1 MPVGR
6 SQRRTRLAV
15 VALFVAT
22 LAAACAKNA
31 PTAPTAAGL
40 TGPWASTD
48 GRYRWTLVQ
57 SGSSVTGEEID
68 VETGQRTAIAGK
80 LDGQQFSYTIVTRQT
95 ETEFTPGQPIK
106 VDWGYS
112 LFADVSGDRMT
123 GHFSSF
129 GIPGA
134 YPRAWYYVT
143 IVRVDH
149 AR

>member
-1 MPVGR
+1 MPVAQ
-6 SQRRTRLAV
+6 SARRTFLAV
-15 VALFVAT
+15 VALFVA
-22 LAAACAKNA
+22 LAVGCGKDS
-31 PTAPTAAGL
+31 PTTPTSASL

-57 SGSSVTGEEID
+57 SGATVTGEETE
-68 VETGQRTAIAGK
+68 VETGRRTAIAGK
-80 LDGQQFSYTIVTRQT
+80 LDGGQFSYTIVTRQT
-95 ETEFTPGQPIK
+95 QAEFTPGEPFT

-112 LFADVSGDRMT
+112 LYADVSGARMT